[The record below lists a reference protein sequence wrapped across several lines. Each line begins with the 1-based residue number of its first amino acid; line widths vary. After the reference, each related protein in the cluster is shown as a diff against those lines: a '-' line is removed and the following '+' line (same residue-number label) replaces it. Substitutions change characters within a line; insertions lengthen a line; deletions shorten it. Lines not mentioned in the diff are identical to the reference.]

1 MLPPMTDADLALVSL
16 AMSATVCTFARIGWR
31 LGRLIFGGGKT

>member
-1 MLPPMTDADLALVSL
+1 MLPPMTDADLALICL
-16 AMSATVCTFARIGWR
+16 ALSATLYTFARIGWR